1 MSTGSPPKE
10 VLTVFALVARGHNLS
25 SRMFFG
31 RREEERAER
40 VVHRPISVRIFDN
53 VHKPPLAVKL
63 MTNLTHFFFVSE
75 ANV

>member
-25 SRMFFG
+25 PWMFFG
-31 RREEERAER
+31 RPEEDRA
-40 VVHRPISVRIFDN
+40 RPISVRILHN

-75 ANV
+75 ENI